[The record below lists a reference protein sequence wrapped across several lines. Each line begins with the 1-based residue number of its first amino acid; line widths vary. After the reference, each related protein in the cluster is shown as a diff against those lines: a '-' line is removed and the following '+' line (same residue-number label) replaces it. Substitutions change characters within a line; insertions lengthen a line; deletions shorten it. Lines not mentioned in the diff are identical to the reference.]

1 MRLTTAAKVVFCT
14 LIMIVGATGALSAAA
29 ATPNIDLTKGA
40 TIDSSTV
47 EGGTVNGLITA
58 DNPDTDVQLFLDLD
72 RDETVDSGEPTLTVS
87 AGDLN
92 SSGTAP
98 FSGLSVP
105 IGAEN
110 GKVDIIAVQRNSTL
124 SVDDAVTPN
133 ITETTRLDAASDGR
147 LVVDSDFDK
156 GEFNTIQAA
165 VNAASAGDTIE
176 VATGTFPNSVT
187 IDQPN
192 LTLEGPNAGTPGA
205 SAERGAEAV
214 ITGQV
219 IVEADTVVVDGLT
232 VSPSDPGDDTT
243 RSEAIRVSNSA
254 DNVVIQNNIVRD
266 FARNSGSKDVFFG
279 VDGINIFGGS
289 ASEAVESPT
298 VQSNLVQRLNNT
310 VFGGAA
316 GISVQGNV
324 NNATVERNTVQDI
337 GQEVTAFGFGVVVRG
352 TGNHD
357 VTPSDVEVTDNEI
370 ANVVSDPDAETVGVG
385 VGVEASGAS
394 DVNFTANSINNT
406 GFLLEDKTGTVN
418 LSEFASSNT
427 LDRGALIENTTF
439 GEPPRNV
446 IFDSIGDADSGAPTG
461 SQIDVLAGNY
471 TESVTLT
478 TRNLTL
484 NGPNAG
490 LAGDSD
496 TRSDEALIT
505 QTETPTSGGAAII
518 ITASNVT
525 IDGFQIESD
534 AQDGIS
540 VGQPVSDITIQNNRI
555 TSVTGNTFGSDS
567 GQRAT
572 ANGIAFGLPRSE
584 SEETVT
590 GAIVRNNSISGVTTE
605 NLPANRD
612 RTTANGIQVLTRQHN
627 VKGMEITGNVISGL
641 EAGSSG
647 ESGDKRARGIVIN
660 VGDDSGTIGAA
671 DEFEIANNEI
681 SNLTGAGGFSDAAG
695 IALFEAGGAASDSQ
709 PRVGPENFSLTGN
722 QLNNLAN
729 TGTDPAPA
737 IFVGGIQSL
746 GPDHTVS
753 QNTITDGPVIRFA
766 GDQTGFDREEAD
778 ALNLSGN
785 NFTDP
790 DAEVYVSDSTPSAN
804 LTAVSQANEFATP
817 PVEVTR
823 ENGARVLVPRTATRV
838 RVQNLD
844 QNTGFNSIQAA
855 INNADPGDTIR
866 VGPGE
871 FQGPVQVVDGQTNL
885 TIESTDGPGNTTI
898 NATDGNAQSVPSFNA
913 QAVRISEDNVTIDGF
928 NIVGD
933 DTIVSGVFV
942 GEGADNVSV
951 TNNIIEGMERPGS
964 GSGVDS
970 FGIITASFQGD
981 DDIIEGFVARNNT
994 IQGIGNTD
1002 GNTDGDDTN
1011 GNGISLIDIAG
1022 NTAGDGA
1029 IIEEN
1034 EISGLA
1040 GNGTNTGI
1048 AVQPLDRPTES
1059 SSNLDPGVA
1068 LQDNTVSGSDVGL
1081 FLGDSGALDVTN
1093 NRLAENDISTSA
1105 PPDARIDATRG
1116 RSDIAAGDVP
1126 PVTTRLQTLLS
1137 NNDLATTAPA
1147 TVANISLEN
1156 PSARSLDL
1164 SVTTTGDVSGSTLSV
1179 ALGNATNGTGS
1190 DVTIDE
1196 FAETENADGTF
1207 TYTASVEADVE
1218 SGSVQTYEATVTEV
1232 DGNTDPDGVLP
1243 RSRSRTLAVAA
1254 FDGSTATV
1262 ATGSTV
1268 VSEASIDLG
1277 DATGTTVSVS
1287 AVSTLPDTQEQ
1298 SRSALQS
1305 DIDGVDDGDTVVS
1318 ALDIDPGS
1326 SLADTNASLQ
1336 FTIART
1342 SIADPENLIVV
1353 RFTGTEYEPLPVT
1366 VVESDG
1372 TDVTLEAQTPGFSL
1386 FAIVE
1391 TDGPSPTVG
1400 TGGSGGGGGAGG
1412 GGGGGAGGGGGG
1424 GGGAGISTDVS
1435 SGRPVDGVGPYT
1447 LRPSGSISEVTV
1459 TFDQPA
1465 NGVIRASEVGGFP
1478 AEAPRFGGQVLA
1490 AVDIQAPSE
1499 AGPSTVRLS
1508 IPRSSVDDA
1517 GVLPSDLQI
1526 AHYEQDRGRIEPLS
1540 TAVVSANSQTV
1551 VLSAETPGFSVF
1563 AVVTQPAR
1571 VTATPEPTA
1580 TLEPTATPEA
1590 TSERTTTTPT
1600 PDGGDQEP
1608 EPDEV
1613 TTSGRAPGFA
1623 LTGTILSLLAA
1634 ALIALRRR

>member
-40 TIDSSTV
+40 TIDNSTV

-58 DNPDTDVQLFLDLD
+58 DNPDTDVQLFLDLN

-156 GEFNTIQAA
+156 GEFDTIQAA
-165 VNAASAGDTIE
+165 VNAASAGDTIR
-176 VATGTFPNSVT
+176 VRPGTYNENVSLDTPNLALSGPNNDISGDSVT
-187 IDQPN
+187 RGSEATIQAQETNAIEITADNVTVSGFEIQNPAGSGDGSTSVNAVGVKIDPDN
-192 LTLEGPNAGTPGA
+192 KNISITNNSIRRIGTQANTNVIGVY
-205 SAERGAEAV
+205 AERGSNRLTIADNKLADLDGTDDDEDRTQAILLIAQEGSNVGSITGANISGNV
-214 ITGQV
+214 ITNV
-219 IVEADTVVVDGLT
+219 SDG
-232 VSPSDPGDDTT
+232 
-243 RSEAIRVSNSA
+243 RSV
-254 DNVVIQNNIVRD
+254 
-266 FARNSGSKDVFFG
+266 K
-279 VDGINIFGGS
+279 GI
-289 ASEAVESPT
+289 E
-298 VQSNLVQRLNNT
+298 LN
-310 VFGGAA
+310 
-316 GISVQGNV
+316 GNV
-324 NNATVERNTVQDI
+324 SANI
-337 GQEVTAFGFGVVVRG
+337 
-352 TGNHD
+352 
-357 VTPSDVEVTDNEI
+357 TDNEI
-370 ANVVSDPDAETVGVG
+370 SV
-385 VGVEASGAS
+385 
-394 DVNFTANSINNT
+394 
-406 GFLLEDKTGTVN
+406 
-418 LSEFASSNT
+418 
-427 LDRGALIENTTF
+427 LD
-439 GEPPRNV
+439 
-446 IFDSIGDADSGAPTG
+446 
-461 SQIDVLAGNY
+461 
-471 TESVTLT
+471 
-478 TRNLTL
+478 
-484 NGPNAG
+484 
-490 LAGDSD
+490 
-496 TRSDEALIT
+496 
-505 QTETPTSGGAAII
+505 
-518 ITASNVT
+518 
-525 IDGFQIESD
+525 
-534 AQDGIS
+534 
-540 VGQPVSDITIQNNRI
+540 
-555 TSVTGNTFGSDS
+555 
-567 GQRAT
+567 
-572 ANGIAFGLPRSE
+572 
-584 SEETVT
+584 
-590 GAIVRNNSISGVTTE
+590 
-605 NLPANRD
+605 
-612 RTTANGIQVLTRQHN
+612 
-627 VKGMEITGNVISGL
+627 
-641 EAGSSG
+641 
-647 ESGDKRARGIVIN
+647 
-660 VGDDSGTIGAA
+660 
-671 DEFEIANNEI
+671 
-681 SNLTGAGGFSDAAG
+681 
-695 IALFEAGGAASDSQ
+695 
-709 PRVGPENFSLTGN
+709 
-722 QLNNLAN
+722 
-729 TGTDPAPA
+729 
-737 IFVGGIQSL
+737 
-746 GPDHTVS
+746 
-753 QNTITDGPVIRFA
+753 TDGPT
-766 GDQTGFDREEAD
+766 DTGFTQAIALGEGSNADTGPADVNVENNSVSKLEPGPVDDAFVPTHLIISAAGNVGTISVTNNDFTAGIVDENYILDRAARDFDLESAR
-778 ALNLSGN
+778 
-785 NFTDP
+785 
-790 DAEVYVSDSTPSAN
+790 SAN
-804 LTAVSQANEFATP
+804 TFDPVAVQVTSGSDRKLVRAN
-817 PVEVTR
+817 VSNV
-823 ENGARVLVPRTATRV
+823 
-838 RVQNLD
+838 D
-844 QNTGFNSIQAA
+844 QGTGFRSIQAA
-855 INNADPGDTIR
+855 VDAATDGDTIR
-866 VGPGE
+866 VRNATYRQSVTIETSNITLTGVNNPTIVGDGADTGSQPHAAIHVNGNGPTRETTIEGFTIRNPDGHYGVYAGTGGSNSDVDGFELRGNVIKDIATNRDSHKPLAGSVAGLYVRAQYDSLIVENNTVKNINTTGDPGQNAVGLSFSSFIGDAAFDDSDKTSEAGDDTTVSNNTISGVSGAKSSRTKGISVSGE
-871 FQGPVQVVDGQTNL
+871 FDDL
-885 TIESTDGPGNTTI
+885 TIESNTITGVSAPTSDSTVLGITLTENPPKSGVDPDSDGTDERIGPRNFVVRNNTI
-898 NATDGNAQSVPSFNA
+898 NK
-913 QAVRISEDNVTIDGF
+913 ISAGTPV
-928 NIVGD
+928 
-933 DTIVSGVFV
+933 GVFV
-942 GEGADNVSV
+942 GGYEDLG
-951 TNNIIEGMERPGS
+951 
-964 GSGVDS
+964 
-970 FGIITASFQGD
+970 
-981 DDIIEGFVARNNT
+981 
-994 IQGIGNTD
+994 
-1002 GNTDGDDTN
+1002 
-1011 GNGISLIDIAG
+1011 
-1022 NTAGDGA
+1022 
-1029 IIEEN
+1029 
-1034 EISGLA
+1034 
-1040 GNGTNTGI
+1040 
-1048 AVQPLDRPTES
+1048 
-1059 SSNLDPGVA
+1059 
-1068 LQDNTVSGSDVGL
+1068 DNTVVADNTINAPVSRFNGDQDGFNFADADGL
-1081 FLGDSGALDVTN
+1081 AFRDNDVTASQVPPDLDRVGAVSGN
-1093 NRLAENDISTSA
+1093 SLSTSA
-1105 PPDARIDATRG
+1105 FDARIDATSD
-1116 RSDIAAGDVP
+1116 RSDIATGDVP

-1164 SVTTTGDVSGSTLSV
+1164 SVTTTGNVSESTLSV

-1207 TYTASVEADVE
+1207 TYTASVEADVAP
-1218 SGSVQTYEATVTEV
+1218 GSVQTYEATVTEV

-1305 DIDGVDDGDTVVS
+1305 DIDGVDGGDTVVS

-1342 SIADPENLIVV
+1342 SIADPENLVV
-1353 RFTGTEYEPLPVT
+1353 ARFTGTEYEPLPVT

-1412 GGGGGAGGGGGG
+1412 GGGGGGGAGGGGGGGGGAGGGGGG

-1465 NGVIRASEVGGFP
+1465 NGVIRASEVSGFP